1 MLEQKAKNVI
11 HLGLLFKQLKNEET
25 EECDKLIRRFLP
37 DINQSYKGQES
48 FDITENVKK
57 YLNWHIYILVLI
69 AKKVLEYY

>member
-1 MLEQKAKNVI
+1 MDNL
-11 HLGLLFKQLKNEET
+11 KQLKNEET

-57 YLNWHIYILVLI
+57 YFEFLLKYVFYQKYCYLTILFLFFI
-69 AKKVLEYY
+69 L